1 MTDNIRA
8 WCASH
13 IDSKYKPVLINQML
27 ESLAI
32 NNINNCEISIS
43 FKQTYSE
50 EEKTYMINGING
62 FIKKLKVRFPK
73 LSVLTYIDMT
83 EELTQFEHLNRL
95 YKVFA
100 GKGTDKIMFIDD
112 DDILLR
118 LPEEYLTEN
127 IVQGIQYIPINTSDE
142 DLTYKKNHTDILET
156 AQTYATRWTID
167 CDFSGYMC
175 RYQDLIEY
183 FTMIRVKK
191 LYDFNKIVDEEKR
204 KILLAG
210 YGALEDTEFMNYLD
224 SIGAVHVE
232 NPFVFRRLWQAEDRD
247 MQTWKKNLEP
257 IKINAKFIK
266 TSDIL

>member
-1 MTDNIRA
+1 MMNNIRA

-13 IDSKYKPVLINQML
+13 IDSKYKPILINQML

-62 FIKKLKVRFPK
+62 FIKKLKVRFPN
-73 LSVLTYIDMT
+73 LSVLTYIDIV
-83 EELTQFEHLNRL
+83 EELTQFQHLNRL
-95 YKVFA
+95 YKAFA
-100 GKGTDKIMFIDD
+100 GKGSDKIMFIDD

-142 DLTYKKNHTDILET
+142 DLTYKKNYNEILET
-156 AQTYATRWTID
+156 AKTYSTRWTVD

-183 FTMIRVKK
+183 FTMIRVNK
-191 LYDFNKIVDEEKR
+191 LYNFHKIIDKEK
-204 KILLAG
+204 KEVLLAG

-224 SIGAVHVE
+224 NLGAIKLDT
-232 NPFVFRRLWQAEDRD
+232 PFIFRRLWQAEDRN
-247 MQTWKKNLEP
+247 MQTWKLKLPNL
-257 IKINAKFIK
+257 KSQFIAI
-266 TSDIL
+266 SDII

>member
-43 FKQTYSE
+43 FKQTYSVK
-50 EEKTYMINGING
+50 EKTDMINGINS

-83 EELTQFEHLNRL
+83 EELTQFEHLKRL

-100 GKGTDKIMFIDD
+100 GKSTDKIMFIDD
-112 DDILLR
+112 DDILLS
-118 LPEEYLTEN
+118 LPKEYISKD
-127 IVQGIQYIPINTSDE
+127 IVQGIQYIPINTCDK

-156 AQTYATRWTID
+156 AQTYATLWTID

-183 FTMIRVKK
+183 FTMIRVKRIHD
-191 LYDFNKIVDEEKR
+191 LHTNVVDEEKR
-204 KILLAG
+204 KILLTG
-210 YGALEDTEFMNYLD
+210 YGAFEDTEFMDYLD
-224 SIGAVHVE
+224 NLGAIHVDK
-232 NPFVFRRLWQAEDRD
+232 PFMFRRLWQADDRD
-247 MQTWKKNLEP
+247 MQLWKIKLE
-257 IKINAKFIK
+257 IAK
-266 TSDIL
+266 